1 MSNLRLRSLVCPDKS
16 SLKDD
21 TEHVVLSLPSTSTT
35 KHKIEQQTSKNKKKN
50 KKKKNLSKNQKLL
63 RKRYESTRNS
73 NAINEDEEDS
83 SEKRDVKVKY
93 SIVYFNWAVSDTED
107 DEDEDGPITNVTLPL
122 NNLKLSS

>member
-21 TEHVVLSLPSTSTT
+21 TEHVVLSLPSTST
-35 KHKIEQQTSKNKKKN
+35 KIEQISSKNNKKKN

-63 RKRYESTRNS
+63 RKRYESTRSDAFNEV
-73 NAINEDEEDS
+73 NEDEEDS
-83 SEKRDVKVKY
+83 SSRRDVTVKY

-107 DEDEDGPITNVTLPL
+107 DEDEDVPITNVTLPL

>member
-21 TEHVVLSLPSTSTT
+21 TEHVVLSLPSTST
-35 KHKIEQQTSKNKKKN
+35 KIEQISSKNNKKKN

-63 RKRYESTRNS
+63 RKRYESTRSDAFNEV
-73 NAINEDEEDS
+73 NEDEDDS
-83 SEKRDVKVKY
+83 SSRRDVRVKY